1 MKKTILSIVF
11 IISVFYSFAQIQVDT
26 AYSFEVVTMEQDTF
40 NLEEFWAEN
49 PDTKVA
55 LEFFFADSPL
65 CRETSPMIND
75 AYKRFGCNEH
85 DVFFLSINVSDDSA
99 TVAHYR
105 DTLGIE
111 TPMVLAANGG
121 SFVDSLYQVHAYPS
135 FVLLQKEFFTPESDT
150 VFTDDTED
158 DIDTIYTYND
168 TQFTNKDIWP
178 IEDADSLVN
187 MLLSYDLML
196 NECSGEG
203 QNNPSG
209 IAESK
214 KKNPALYLY
223 PNPASEQVNLVSS
236 ELEGYFTL
244 EILDI
249 SGKTIIRRNEFVSK
263 NNPVSIYTQSLEAGL
278 YVFRLSSSQ
287 ESYSEKLMIQ

>member
-1 MKKTILSIVF
+1 
-11 IISVFYSFAQIQVDT
+11 
-26 AYSFEVVTMEQDTF
+26 
-40 NLEEFWAEN
+40 
-49 PDTKVA
+49 
-55 LEFFFADSPL
+55 
-65 CRETSPMIND
+65 
-75 AYKRFGCNEH
+75 
-85 DVFFLSINVSDDSA
+85 
-99 TVAHYR
+99 
-105 DTLGIE
+105 
-111 TPMVLAANGG
+111 
-121 SFVDSLYQVHAYPS
+121 
-135 FVLLQKEFFTPESDT
+135 LQKEFFTPESDT